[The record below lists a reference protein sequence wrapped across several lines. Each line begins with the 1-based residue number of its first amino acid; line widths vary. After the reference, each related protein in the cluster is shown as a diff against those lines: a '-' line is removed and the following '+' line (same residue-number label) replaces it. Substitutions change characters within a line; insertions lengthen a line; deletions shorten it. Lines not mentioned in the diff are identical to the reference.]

1 MKTEEDARG
10 GSLEAI
16 ESLRAVESLKA
27 IESLR
32 DVESLEAI
40 ENLEAVEYELRR
52 TKLCPTSLRQTLEQT
67 LENTAKLENSVP
79 LENTR
84 KSAFASRSGLP
95 HKELSQSPQND
106 CARVIS
112 QSNYPST
119 SPASQP
125 NSAAFNQL
133 NKIDILGLD
142 FDNLSKQEF
151 LAQLNKGVV
160 FTPNVDHLMKLR
172 HDPDFMAVYQKADY
186 KVCDS
191 QILMYASKFLGK
203 PLKAKLSGADLF
215 PWFCDYH
222 KHNESVTVFLLG
234 GAEGIAKE
242 AQRRINT
249 RTGREIIVAE
259 YSPPV
264 GFERDPIE
272 CAKIVSLIRR
282 SSANVVV
289 VCLGAPKQE
298 KWIATYQGD
307 LPSVDIFLAVG
318 AAVDFEAGCKPRAP
332 AYISELGLE
341 WLYRLMCEPKRLWRR
356 YLVEGMPFVGLV
368 LIEKLK
374 QMSLSKL

>member
-1 MKTEEDARG
+1 MKNEENAT
-10 GSLEAI
+10 GSLQAI
-16 ESLRAVESLKA
+16 
-27 IESLR
+27 
-32 DVESLEAI
+32 
-40 ENLEAVEYELRR
+40 EYELRR
-52 TKLCPTSLRQTLEQT
+52 TKRHQVRLRQA
-67 LENTAKLENSVP
+67 LENAVK

-84 KSAFASRSGLP
+84 QPASSLHRGLP
-95 HKELSQSPQND
+95 HKELSQSPQNGR
-106 CARVIS
+106 AREIR
-112 QSNYPST
+112 QSNRPS
-119 SPASQP
+119 SPPALQP
-125 NSAAFNQL
+125 NPADL
-133 NKIDILGLD
+133 NKLNKVEILGLD

-172 HDPDFMAVYQKADY
+172 RDPDFVTVYQKADFI
-186 KVCDS
+186 VCDS

-222 KHNESVTVFLLG
+222 QHNESVTVFLLG
-234 GAEGIAKE
+234 GAEGIAQA

-249 RTGREIIVAE
+249 RTGRDIIVAV

-264 GFERDPIE
+264 GFERDPRE
-272 CAKIVSLIRR
+272 CAKIISLIRR

-298 KWIATYQGD
+298 KWIATYQND

-368 LIEKLK
+368 LMEKIK
-374 QMSLSKL
+374 QITDES